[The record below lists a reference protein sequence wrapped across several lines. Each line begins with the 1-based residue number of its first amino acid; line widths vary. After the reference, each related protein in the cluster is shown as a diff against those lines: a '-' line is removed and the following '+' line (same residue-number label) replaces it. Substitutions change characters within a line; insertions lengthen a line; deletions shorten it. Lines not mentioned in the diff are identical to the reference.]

1 MQSTSIRLL
10 LNLVSNI
17 YRMGGPPPRP
27 GEAPVDPSPAAL
39 EAVERAKG
47 LLVRV
52 MYTIIDKFGTLQHY
66 IPRALTVLAQEEVT
80 RRRHSVVERELRA
93 GIRAGTDAIVSP
105 DLSASDDSE
114 PWKLSEE
121 ALGSIKDI
129 KAMMK
134 TMTMGLKTVM
144 WCLSNLRSAQATATV
159 QPGMCDT
166 FTLCHFPTC
175 SCVDA
180 CVCACMCVYM
190 FVCACLL
197 IVDVAIAVLMLEQD
211 VRMLIK
217 FLKCGL
223 RCMQMLGKWYAVM

>member
-1 MQSTSIRLL
+1 VCVCAVIHHLPLGCLQSTSIRLL

-66 IPRALTVLAQEEVT
+66 IPRALTVFAQEEAT
-80 RRRHSVVERELRA
+80 RRRHSVIERELRA

-159 QPGMCDT
+159 QPGMHDT
-166 FTLCHFPTC
+166 CSLYYAIAC

-180 CVCACMCVYM
+180 WMSMCFLVSLSLRVCVCVCVCSL
-190 FVCACLL
+190 VCTPSH
-197 IVDVAIAVLMLEQD
+197 
-211 VRMLIK
+211 
-217 FLKCGL
+217 CG
-223 RCMQMLGKWYAVM
+223 